1 MSSAIC
7 VAFIIK
13 WQAMSKH
20 KDHDLNVFYV
30 ESPGQLINAME
41 AIYKFQRKW
50 KLLIRY
56 NGDAINDQQIEKVL
70 NFYMSKNEPV
80 FTEGNVVKIYSFIQ
94 FITTFLSVLLFNGK
108 TTKYVGC
115 HKSKFLKPFHLLR
128 TPMILMDDGV
138 ATLAYLNRL
147 KNEKRSFIQRVFSTL
162 NPMDLFT
169 ALDLSSFDVAA
180 VAVEKHNFSFLK
192 SLITDN
198 DDSSK
203 VYFFGA
209 KYIEAS
215 ILSEKSYEN
224 LLTQVIKAYKG
235 RDVYYLP
242 HRGEDRARLTRYKAI
257 GFKIYE
263 PSFPSELELVLS
275 ENKPAV
281 VAGFFTASLFTT
293 SVISPSTEVTSFKI
307 PNELINTPS
316 LNYIYDYFSTF
327 SNVYELDA

>member
-1 MSSAIC
+1 
-7 VAFIIK
+7 
-13 WQAMSKH
+13 MSKSQ
-20 KDHDLNVFYV
+20 DYDLNVFYV

-41 AIYKFQRKW
+41 AIYKFKSKW

-56 NGDAINDQQIEKVL
+56 NGDSINDKQIEKVL
-70 NFYMSKNEPV
+70 NFYMCKSEPV
-80 FTEGNVVKIYSFIQ
+80 FTSGEVVKVYSFTHFFTI
-94 FITTFLSVLLFNGK
+94 FLSVLLFNGK
-108 TTKYVGC
+108 AKKYIGC
-115 HKSKFLKPFHLLR
+115 HKSKFLKPFHILR
-128 TPMILMDDGV
+128 IPMVLMDDGI

-147 KNEKRSFIQRVFSTL
+147 ENEKRSFIQRFFSTL

-169 ALDLSSFDVAA
+169 ALDLSSFDVGKAN
-180 VAVEKHNFSFLK
+180 VEKHNFSFLK
-192 SLITDN
+192 SLITDS

-224 LLTQVIKAYKG
+224 LLTQVIKVYEG
-235 RDVYYLP
+235 QDVYYLP
-242 HRGEDRARLTRYKAI
+242 HRGEDRSRLNRYKSI

-275 ENKPAV
+275 ERKPTV

-293 SVISPSTEVTSFKI
+293 SVISPNTKVTSFKI
-307 PNELINTPS
+307 PNELINTAS

-327 SNVYELDA
+327 SSIYELEA

>member
-1 MSSAIC
+1 
-7 VAFIIK
+7 
-13 WQAMSKH
+13 MSKH
-20 KDHDLNVFYV
+20 QDNDLNVFYV

-41 AIYKFQRKW
+41 AIYKFKSKW

-56 NGDAINDQQIEKVL
+56 NGDAINDQQIDKVL
-70 NFYMSKNEPV
+70 NFYMGKNEPV
-80 FTEGNVVKIYSFIQ
+80 FIGGEVVKIHSFIR
-94 FITTFLSVLLFNGK
+94 FAIIFLSVLFLNSKAKKF
-108 TTKYVGC
+108 VGC

-147 KNEKRSFIQRVFSTL
+147 KNEKRNFIQRFFSTL

-169 ALDLSSFDVAA
+169 ALDLSSFDVGK
-180 VAVEKHNFSFLK
+180 VIVEKHNFSFLK
-192 SLITDN
+192 SLITAS

-203 VYFFGA
+203 VYFYGA

-215 ILSEKSYEN
+215 ILSKNSYEN
-224 LLTQVIKAYKG
+224 LLTQVIQAYEG

-242 HRGEDRARLTRYKAI
+242 HRGEDRGRLNRYKSI

-275 ENKPAV
+275 EHKPAV

-293 SVISPSTEVTSFKI
+293 SVISPNTEVTSFKI
-307 PNELINTPS
+307 PNELINTTS
-316 LNYIYDYFSTF
+316 LNYIYAYFSTF
-327 SNVYELDA
+327 SSIYELEG

>member
-1 MSSAIC
+1 
-7 VAFIIK
+7 
-13 WQAMSKH
+13 MSKH
-20 KDHDLNVFYV
+20 QDHDLNVFYV

-41 AIYKFQRKW
+41 AIYKFQSKW

-80 FTEGNVVKIYSFIQ
+80 FTSGEVVNVYSFIR
-94 FITTFLSVLLFNGK
+94 FVTTFLSVLLLNGK
-108 TTKYVGC
+108 VKKYVGC

-147 KNEKRSFIQRVFSTL
+147 KNEKRNFTQRFFSTL
-162 NPMDLFT
+162 NQMDLFT
-169 ALDLSSFDVAA
+169 ALDLSSFDVGKAT
-180 VAVEKHNFSFLK
+180 VEKHNFSFLK
-192 SLITDN
+192 SLITDSE
-198 DDSSK
+198 DSSK

-224 LLTQVIKAYKG
+224 LLTQVMQAYEG
-235 RDVYYLP
+235 QDVYYLP
-242 HRGEDRARLTRYKAI
+242 HRGEDRGRLNRYKSL

-263 PSFPSELELVLS
+263 TRFPSELELVLS
-275 ENKPAV
+275 EHKPAV

-293 SVISPSTEVTSFKI
+293 SVISPNTEVTSFKI

-327 SNVYELDA
+327 SSIYELEA